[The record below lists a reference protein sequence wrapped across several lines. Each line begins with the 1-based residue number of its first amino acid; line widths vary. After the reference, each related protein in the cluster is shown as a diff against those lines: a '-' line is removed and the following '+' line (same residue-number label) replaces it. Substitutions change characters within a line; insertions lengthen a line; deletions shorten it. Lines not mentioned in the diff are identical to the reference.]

1 MKKLA
6 VLGSTGSI
14 GISTLSI
21 VERFP
26 ERFRVVAL
34 AAGKNL
40 SKLKEQVSRFQP
52 EIVSLASEE
61 DARGLQLQL
70 PNFHGEVLW
79 GDVGLQAVA
88 THPDAEMIMAAL
100 VGAAGLAPTLSAIR
114 AGKTIA
120 LANKEALVISG
131 ELMTREAQRYGV
143 RILPVDSEHNAI
155 FQALHGHQRSQV
167 KRIILTASGGPFL
180 HRPAQELAEV
190 TIEEAL
196 NHPTWKMGSKITI
209 DSATLMNKGLEVI
222 EARWLFDLPPE
233 QVAVIVHPQSIV
245 HSMVEYIDG
254 SVLAQLG
261 IPDMAIPISYIL
273 SFPERLPLAHLPSLD
288 LAAAAKLTFF
298 EPDFEKFSCLRL
310 AYAALQQGGTCPAVL
325 NAANEIAVESFLA
338 GRIRFTDIAI
348 LNERVLQQHQAQSVS
363 GLDVLLEADR
373 WAREQA
379 RTAVNHS
386 QADAGLLLK

>member
-14 GISTLSI
+14 GVSTLSI

-26 ERFRVVAL
+26 ERFSVVAL

-40 SKLKEQVSRFQP
+40 SKLKEQVNKFQP
-52 EIVSLASEE
+52 EIVSLANEK
-61 DARGLQLQL
+61 DAKALRLQL
-70 PNFHGEVLW
+70 PDFHGEILW
-79 GDVGLQAVA
+79 GDTGLHAVA
-88 THPDAEMIMAAL
+88 TYPEAEMIMAAL
-100 VGAAGLAPTLSAIR
+100 VGAAGLAPTLAAIR

-131 ELMTREAQRYGV
+131 ELMTREAKRCGV

-155 FQALHGHQRSQV
+155 FQALHGHQRAQV

-180 HRPAQELAEV
+180 HRPAPELAEV
-190 TIEEAL
+190 TVEEAL

-261 IPDMAIPISYIL
+261 IPDMVIPISYIL
-273 SFPERLPLAHLPSLD
+273 AFPERLPLAHLPSLD
-288 LAAAAKLTFF
+288 LASAAQLTFF

-310 AYAALQQGGTCPAVL
+310 AYAALQEGGTCPAVL
-325 NAANEIAVESFLA
+325 NAANEVAVENFLT
-338 GRIRFTDIAI
+338 GKLRFTDIAM
-348 LNERVLQQHQAQSVS
+348 LNERVLQQHQVQPVS
-363 GLDVLLEADR
+363 DLDVLLEADR

-379 RTAVNHS
+379 RSVVNRRQRAAAVS
-386 QADAGLLLK
+386 A